1 MLEPAHSHT
10 PFALDVAR
18 LRAVIE
24 PICRAHGADLVSAEL
39 KNESGWVLRVF
50 VEKIG
55 TESADLD
62 LCAAVSRDLSPAL
75 DVADLISHHYNL
87 EVSSPG
93 LERPLHG
100 EADFRRFAGR
110 KAKVKL
116 REQAEGV
123 RGHDRLDRVGPHH
136 HRGKDHARR
145 AARRRGQGTPRLRDD
160 QGNKEEM
167 IMATQSA
174 PQAPDMNL
182 LQAIDMV
189 AKEKGIERSRLVKTI
204 EEAILKA
211 AQSVFGPNRELEA
224 RFNDDSGQVDLF
236 QYMTVV
242 DDPSDDEREIAL
254 EDAQAAGLEAELGE
268 ELGFQIFWHPADA
281 KKAAE
286 QDKEFGDLLRV
297 KQARAAFGRIAAQT
311 AKQVLLQRV
320 RDEERDLIFNEFK
333 DRKGKLIKG
342 TVRRFEKGNNLII
355 DLDRTEGVLPF
366 REQTPRE
373 TYRPG
378 DRVVAYIK
386 DIDREARGPQ
396 IILSRSDPRLVERL
410 FEAEVPEIYE
420 GIVKIVACAREPGAR
435 SKIAVTSR
443 DSDVDPVGACVG
455 MKGSRVQAVVQE
467 LRGEKID
474 IVPHDKDPARFVCA
488 AIQPAEVNKVIV
500 DEADHR
506 MELVVPDEK
515 LSLAIGRKGQN
526 VRLAAQLTGWKL
538 DIISESKF
546 KTMEEN
552 AIATLQRAGFRAV
565 EELADASDAELA
577 GIPGVGTVE
586 AAQRLKTDADKTMEV
601 LRTERIEAA
610 KTSAEPPDA
619 RTRLLMVKGV
629 GERTA
634 TLLDEAGFKTV
645 EDVARDDDDKL
656 AQKAGIGLPKAKT
669 VKANAQ
675 AFLAGEWKTV
685 EEARKR
691 LAAVVPAP
699 APSAVA
705 TEQPKA

>member
-1 MLEPAHSHT
+1 M
-10 PFALDVAR
+10 
-18 LRAVIE
+18 
-24 PICRAHGADLVSAEL
+24 
-39 KNESGWVLRVF
+39 N
-50 VEKIG
+50 
-55 TESADLD
+55 
-62 LCAAVSRDLSPAL
+62 
-75 DVADLISHHYNL
+75 
-87 EVSSPG
+87 
-93 LERPLHG
+93 
-100 EADFRRFAGR
+100 
-110 KAKVKL
+110 
-116 REQAEGV
+116 
-123 RGHDRLDRVGPHH
+123 
-136 HRGKDHARR
+136 
-145 AARRRGQGTPRLRDD
+145 
-160 QGNKEEM
+160 
-167 IMATQSA
+167 MATQSA
-174 PQAPDMNL
+174 PQSPDLNL
-182 LQAIDMV
+182 SQAIDMV

-204 EEAILKA
+204 EESILKA

-224 RFNDDSGQVDLF
+224 RFNEDSGQVDLF

-242 DDPSDDEREIAL
+242 DDPSDDDREIAL
-254 EDAQAAGLEAELGE
+254 EDAQAAGLQAELGE
-268 ELGFQIFWHPADA
+268 DLGFQIFWHPSDA

-342 TVRRFEKGNNLII
+342 TVRRFEKGNNLIV

-378 DRVVAYIK
+378 DRIVAYIK

-546 KTMEEN
+546 KQMEEQ
-552 AIATLQRAGFRAV
+552 AIATLQRAGVTEQVARSMYRAGFRMI
-565 EELADASDAELA
+565 EELTDASDAELA
-577 GIPGVGTVE
+577 GIPGVGSVE
-586 AAQRLKTDADKTMEV
+586 AAQHLKKDAEGTLEVIRNERLEN
-601 LRTERIEAA
+601 
-610 KTSAEPPDA
+610 A
-619 RTRLLMVKGV
+619 RTNPEPLEPRARMLLVKGI

-634 TLLDEAGFKTV
+634 TLLEEAGYKTL
-645 EDVARDDDDKL
+645 EDVQREDDDKL
-656 AQKAGIGLPKAKT
+656 AQKSGLPLPKAKV
-669 VKANAQ
+669 VKLAATQ
-675 AFLAGEWKTV
+675 FLAGDWKTI

-691 LAAVVPAP
+691 LPPPV
-699 APSAVA
+699 VA